1 MPKYMITIV
10 ENQDAYTDTDANDA
24 DFGAVMQ
31 MHGDF
36 AESVS
41 KAGGEILGGEAL
53 QPISTATFLR
63 NTRTDDVSVMDNPLP
78 DVKEVLGGYY
88 LVSAKDDAQALE
100 FAKLCPA
107 PQGYVELRPVWEFD
121 AS

>member
-1 MPKYMITIV
+1 MPKYLITIV
-10 ENQDAYTDTDANDA
+10 ENEDAYTDDA

-36 AESVS
+36 AESV
-41 KAGGEILGGEAL
+41 
-53 QPISTATFLR
+53 
-63 NTRTDDVSVMDNPLP
+63 
-78 DVKEVLGGYY
+78 
-88 LVSAKDDAQALE
+88 AKDDAQALE

-107 PQGYVELRPVWEFD
+107 PAGYVELRPVWEFD

>member
-1 MPKYMITIV
+1 MPKYLITIV
-10 ENQDAYTDTDANDA
+10 EDRDAYTTDEDP
-24 DFGAVMQ
+24 DFGSVMQ

-53 QPISTATFLR
+53 QPVPTATFLR
-63 NTRTDDVSVMDNPLP
+63 KTRTDDVSVVDNPLP

-88 LVSAKDDAQALE
+88 LVSAKDDAQALD

-107 PQGYVELRPVWEFD
+107 PAGYVELRPVWEFD

>member
-1 MPKYMITIV
+1 MPKYLITIV
-10 ENQDAYTDTDANDA
+10 ENEDAYTDTDDA

-36 AESVS
+36 AESVA
-41 KAGGEILGGEAL
+41 KAGGEVLGGEAL
-53 QPISTATFLR
+53 QPVPTATFMR
-63 NTRTDDVSVMDNPLP
+63 NTRTNDVAVVDNPPP

>member
-1 MPKYMITIV
+1 MPKYLITIV
-10 ENQDAYTDTDANDA
+10 ENEDAYTGADDA

-36 AESVS
+36 AEAVS
-41 KAGGEILGGEAL
+41 TAGGEILGGEAL
-53 QPISTATFLR
+53 QPVPTATFLR
-63 NTRTDDVSVMDNPLP
+63 NTRTDQVTVVDNPLP

-88 LVSAKDDAQALE
+88 LVNAKDDAQALE

-107 PQGYVELRPVWEFD
+107 PAGYVELRPVWEFD

>member
-10 ENQDAYTDTDANDA
+10 ENQDAYTTADEA
-24 DFGAVMQ
+24 DFAAAMQ

-36 AESVS
+36 AESVA

-53 QPISTATFLR
+53 QPIPTATFLR
-63 NTRTDDVSVMDNPLP
+63 NTRTDDVTVVDNPLP
-78 DVKEVLGGYY
+78 EVKEVLGGYY
-88 LVSAKDDAQALE
+88 LVSAKDDDQALE

-107 PQGYVELRPVWEFD
+107 PNGYVELRPVWEFD

>member
-1 MPKYMITIV
+1 MPKYVITIV
-10 ENQDAYTDTDANDA
+10 ENEDAYTDTSQD
-24 DFGAVMQ
+24 DFNAVMQ

-36 AESVS
+36 AESVA

-53 QPISTATFLR
+53 QPSSTATFLR
-63 NTRTDDVSVMDNPLP
+63 NTRTDNVTVVDNPLP

-100 FAKLCPA
+100 FAKICPA